1 MTSPRL
7 WLTVTPNLTNTFSP
21 MAHNSDDWEESVQVS
36 KKCALAEVEKI
47 ASAKD
52 ADVYEMN
59 FTITTSLT
67 NYSSMR
73 AVRTAM
79 VENIK
84 EILKYSEYSERRG
97 FRTYSLLR
105 PIVVK
110 NRKYYEIKFQVLI
123 SSAIDW
129 SLKRNITVSE
139 DTLLTDISHALYIKF
154 GKDVN
159 VEPYAVTTH

>member
-52 ADVYEMN
+52 AEVFEMN

-84 EILKYSEYSERRG
+84 EILKHSEYSERRG
-97 FRTYSLLR
+97 FRTFSILR

-110 NRKYYEIKFQVLI
+110 SRRYYEIKFEVLI

-129 SLKRNITVSE
+129 SLKRSINISE
-139 DTLLTDISHALYIKF
+139 QTMHDDITHAFYLKF
-154 GKDVN
+154 GKDIN
-159 VEPYAVTTH
+159 VEPYMVATN